1 MIDER
6 REIYIF
12 KCPFCGGVQF
22 ASGYQSGYAAISLK
36 GNGFRSSTVEHTIC
50 LSCGSIVNSRV
61 KRIKPFRKKNMQDY

>member
-1 MIDER
+1 MEHKTQEVSKMIDER

-36 GNGFRSSTVEHTIC
+36 GNA
-50 LSCGSIVNSRV
+50 
-61 KRIKPFRKKNMQDY
+61 